1 MTVVAEEPAVWT
13 RRILSRLHPAW
24 ADHEATLGSLPT
36 LHRDQLVTL
45 LGNAGLTGRGGAG
58 FPTSVKLQA
67 MGRGG
72 VLVANAME
80 SEPLSAKDALLAARG
95 PHLILDGLEVVA
107 RAVKARRVIVA
118 TGHDVPTD
126 ALRAAAG
133 ERGGIE
139 VMELTGGF
147 VAGQETA
154 LVNQIDGR
162 PAIPRDPAVRITERG
177 VGRRST
183 LVLNAETLAQVA
195 LLARYGAD
203 WFRSVGT
210 PADPGSSLFTLSG
223 AVDRPGVVEA
233 ARGTALRDVLE
244 AARPRRATAVLLGG
258 YHGTWLREHQFGVRL
273 DRESLAA
280 VGAGIG
286 AGVIHVIDD
295 QTCPLGVTADIAQH
309 LAGESARQCGP
320 CVNGLPRIA
329 DSVRRLADGSRDERL
344 PGEIARLGAL
354 VTGRG
359 ACAHPDGTARLVG
372 SALTTFDDHVAAHLR
387 GWCPSRSA
395 R

>member
-1 MTVVAEEPAVWT
+1 MTVDTEAPVVWS
-13 RRILSRLHPAW
+13 RRLMSQLHPTW
-24 ADHEATLGSLPT
+24 AEHLATLGSMPSLS
-36 LHRDQLVTL
+36 RDQLVAL
-45 LGNAGLTGRGGAG
+45 LEDAGLTGRGGAA
-58 FPTSVKLQA
+58 FPTAIKLRA
-67 MGRGG
+67 MRRGG
-72 VLVANAME
+72 VVVANVME
-80 SEPLSAKDALLAARG
+80 SEPLSSKDALLAARG
-95 PHLILDGLEVVA
+95 PHLILDGLQVVA
-107 RAVKARRVIVA
+107 RAVRARRVIVA
-118 TGHDVPTD
+118 TGHEVPTRHLV
-126 ALRAAAG
+126 AAAAG
-133 ERGGIE
+133 RDGIE
-139 VMELTGGF
+139 VMEMTGGF

-154 LVNQIDGR
+154 LINQIDGG

-183 LVLNAETLAQVA
+183 LVLNAETLAQLA
-195 LLARYGAD
+195 LLARYGAG

-223 AVDRPGVVEA
+223 SVDRPGVIEA
-233 ARGTALRDVLE
+233 ARGTILSDLLAT
-244 AARPRRATAVLLGG
+244 AQPRHPAAVLLGG
-258 YHGTWLREHQFGVRL
+258 YHGTWLREHQFGVHL
-273 DRESLAA
+273 DRVSLAA

-286 AGVIHVIDD
+286 AGVVHVIDD
-295 QTCPLGVTADIAQH
+295 RTCPLRVTADIAEH

-329 DSVRRLADGSRDERL
+329 DSIGRLADGSRDERL
-344 PGEIARLGAL
+344 PAEITRLGAL

-359 ACAHPDGTARLVG
+359 ACAHPDGTARLVA